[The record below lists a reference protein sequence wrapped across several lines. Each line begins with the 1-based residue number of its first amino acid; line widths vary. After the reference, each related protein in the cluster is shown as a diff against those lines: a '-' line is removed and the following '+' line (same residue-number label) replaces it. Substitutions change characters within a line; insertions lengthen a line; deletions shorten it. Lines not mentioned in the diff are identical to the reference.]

1 VKGKNYWLLGTGIT
15 VFLIGSYMFVNWIA
29 GLCIISCTQD
39 FFKFGDFTFEKFA
52 RGTYNYYLCLPKH
65 YRYESPQCFTD
76 LFKGNVRTVYHGLVW
91 IVWLAGLLLIILSA
105 YRILSENRKI
115 LRSA

>member
-1 VKGKNYWLLGTGIT
+1 VKAKNYWLLGTVIM
-15 VFLIGSYMFVNWIA
+15 VFLIGSYMFVNWIV

-52 RGTYNYYLCLPKH
+52 TDTYNYYLCLPKD
-65 YRYESPQCFTD
+65 YRDEPPQCSTD
-76 LFKGNVRTVYHGLVW
+76 LFKGNVRAFYHGLVW
-91 IVWLAGLLLIILSA
+91 AVWLAGLLLIILSA

-115 LRSA
+115 LRST